1 MAIDVDREW
10 LTLQEAAQV
19 TGKRPSALRAA
30 ILRKKLERVK
40 KETGATGDYWL
51 IHHDELNRLESPPG
65 EERSGAIGFCKGG
78 DRKGA
83 IEGDQGESKVEGIA
97 ISCDR
102 SGAIGETGE
111 NDFTG
116 ESLVNL
122 VTIEYYD
129 QQREK
134 WEYERS
140 KLEQGLMMYRYK
152 FEELDQQMKLLPGPV
167 PAVREELTRQERRIE
182 EAKNVIKAQRDA
194 RKQLADQLLAKEL
207 LLKEKEE
214 VIKAEIS
221 TRETLASSLGEKED
235 ALMKAACI
243 IEETKKTQEA
253 LEQNLAA
260 LRAKLEEEER
270 AREELKKAWEQAL
283 VAQKRPWWKKLMGRS

>member
-19 TGKRPSALRAA
+19 TGKKPSALRAA
-30 ILRKKLERVK
+30 ILRKKLERVR

-51 IHHDELNRLESPPG
+51 IHRDELDRLESPPG
-65 EERSGAIGFCKGG
+65 EVRSGAFDFCKGG
-78 DRKGA
+78 DRGRA
-83 IEGDQGESKVEGIA
+83 IEVEGIA
-97 ISCDR
+97 ITCDR

-116 ESLVNL
+116 ETLVNL

-134 WEYERS
+134 WEFERS

-152 FEELDQQMKLLPGPV
+152 FEELDQQIKLLPGPV

-194 RKQLADQLLAKEL
+194 RKQMAEQLQAKES

-214 VIKAEIS
+214 VIRAEMS
-221 TRETLASSLGEKED
+221 NRETLASSLGEKED
-235 ALMKAACI
+235 ALMKAECI
-243 IEETKKTQEA
+243 IEETKKAQEA

-260 LRAKLEEEER
+260 LRAKLEEEEQ

-283 VAQKRPWWKKLMGRS
+283 AAQKRPWWKKLMGQS